1 MFYVWYLYNLIGLN
15 VERCYIGIFIVD
27 MFLVYL
33 LVNDD
38 VCWLISKLVI
48 LILFIFWLRLIM

>member
-27 MFLVYL
+27 MFSVYL